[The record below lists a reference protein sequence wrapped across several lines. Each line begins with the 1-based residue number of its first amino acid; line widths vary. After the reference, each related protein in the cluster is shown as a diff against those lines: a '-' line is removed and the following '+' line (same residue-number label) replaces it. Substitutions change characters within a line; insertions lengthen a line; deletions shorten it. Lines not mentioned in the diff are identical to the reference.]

1 MLLFLFKYKVYK
13 GNAFCALLQLLT
25 QKSAK
30 AFSLRYSSSKKS
42 LLAVIREQVL
52 SGENYEERIS
62 PYEERKKIFP
72 FSKKIFGERKISS
85 AQRKMGREG
94 NHFLFLFSGIV
105 EPPRK
110 NGFCKLKQTAWMPS
124 GFFTQKKKRASTTLF
139 CFYSEKPFGCHFPI
153 AL

>member
-25 QKSAK
+25 QKSAN

-72 FSKKIFGERKISS
+72 FSKKIFSFSKISPTF
-85 AQRKMGREG
+85 
-94 NHFLFLFSGIV
+94 FLS
-105 EPPRK
+105 
-110 NGFCKLKQTAWMPS
+110 
-124 GFFTQKKKRASTTLF
+124 
-139 CFYSEKPFGCHFPI
+139 
-153 AL
+153 